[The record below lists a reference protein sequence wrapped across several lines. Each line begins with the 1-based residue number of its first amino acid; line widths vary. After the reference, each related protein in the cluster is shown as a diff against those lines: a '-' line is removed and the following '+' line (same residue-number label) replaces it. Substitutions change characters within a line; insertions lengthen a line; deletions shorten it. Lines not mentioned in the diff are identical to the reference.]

1 VPPNHV
7 GKTIN
12 PVRGRD
18 LVRDFEP
25 DGLEVYKSPQTNL
38 GAALTALNHPKIL
51 LRYDVFK
58 LTCVSPPLGLK
69 KEALDIVDQQ
79 QVPTA

>member
-51 LRYDVFK
+51 L
-58 LTCVSPPLGLK
+58 
-69 KEALDIVDQQ
+69 
-79 QVPTA
+79 